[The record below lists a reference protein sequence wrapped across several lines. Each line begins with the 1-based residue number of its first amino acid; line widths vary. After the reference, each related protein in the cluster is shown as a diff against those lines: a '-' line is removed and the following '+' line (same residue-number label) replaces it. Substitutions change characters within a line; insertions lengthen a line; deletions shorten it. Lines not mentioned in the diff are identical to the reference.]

1 MKHTRKIICIALCI
15 LTVVTMFAAC
25 GKTKTPQNEETVAS
39 EESTTEEKTREE
51 ITIEEP
57 GEQTEKETTKKEEAT
72 TKKTETTTKKV
83 EQNTT
88 TTTTKPSVPPT
99 THKQEATTKKPTQP
113 ATAKKSEPTTSKK
126 AETTTKKP
134 ETTKP
139 VVTEPKAYSC
149 GSKNHH
155 CATKEEHTFISSLES
170 KGCSICGSYSCRS
183 FYAIDEWGNNC
194 YDITKCPK
202 YSEKK
207 DPSVYCE
214 HCGKESG
221 RGDKGTCVRFTVD
234 TKCPGC
240 GKTVPAK
247 TCHTH

>member
-1 MKHTRKIICIALCI
+1 MKHTRKMICIALCI
-15 LTVVTMFAAC
+15 LAVVTIFAAC
-25 GKTKTPQNEETVAS
+25 GKKEKPLPETTA
-39 EESTTEEKTREE
+39 TTEEATAEEKTTKEQ

-57 GEQTEKETTKKEEAT
+57 GKQIEKETTKMEE
-72 TKKTETTTKKV
+72 ETTTKKA
-83 EQNTT
+83 ETT
-88 TTTTKPSVPPT
+88 AKPYTPPSTTQKQQTTTK
-99 THKQEATTKKPTQP
+99 KQESTTKKPTQP
-113 ATAKKSEPTTSKK
+113 ATTKKTEPTTGKK
-126 AETTTKKP
+126 TETTTKKP
-134 ETTKP
+134 ETTKSA
-139 VVTEPKAYSC
+139 VTEPKAYSC

-155 CATKEEHTFISSLES
+155 CATKEEHTFIASLES
-170 KGCSICGSYSCRS
+170 KGCSICGSHSCRS

-221 RGDKGTCVRFTVD
+221 LGDKGTCVRFTVD

-240 GKTVPAK
+240 GKEVKAK
-247 TCHTH
+247 TCHSH